1 MFYNIVYQLSMDSQ
15 MNSLIWSMED
25 RSIGF
30 CDPNEQDTYIPI
42 IGWNFDIVNYVSHP
56 VDHYCAFIVKIRPL
70 GTESVFEVIWHPDW
84 IANFKKVMQANR
96 KYSHGVI
103 LRNKPFDE
111 KLWSEMIDRYLFE
124 HSNIPTMRPAENV
137 GLMIMTIVCPW
148 KMLSVCTRM

>member
-56 VDHYCAFIVKIRPL
+56 VDHYCAFIVKI
-70 GTESVFEVIWHPDW
+70 
-84 IANFKKVMQANR
+84 
-96 KYSHGVI
+96 
-103 LRNKPFDE
+103 
-111 KLWSEMIDRYLFE
+111 
-124 HSNIPTMRPAENV
+124 
-137 GLMIMTIVCPW
+137 
-148 KMLSVCTRM
+148 